1 MTNNYK
7 EIICANIAY
16 LRKVNG
22 LSRTA
27 MSKKLH
33 IAVKTLDRLEQG
45 IFSRWVNFGIVYYI
59 ADAFQVSVHDVM
71 YTRLEENAV
80 SQ

>member
-1 MTNNYK
+1 MRNNYK
-7 EIICANIAY
+7 EIICSNVAY
-16 LRKVNG
+16 LRKTHG

-33 IAVKTLDRLEQG
+33 ITLKTLDLLEQG
-45 IFSRWVNFGIVYYI
+45 IFPHRTNFGIVYYI

-71 YTRLEENAV
+71 YTRLEETAV
-80 SQ
+80 PD

>member
-7 EIICANIAY
+7 AIICSNIAY

-33 IAVKTLDRLEQG
+33 ITLKTLDLLEQG
-45 IFSRWVNFGIVYYI
+45 TFPHRTSFDIVYRI
-59 ADAFQVSVHDVM
+59 ADAFQVCVHDVM
-71 YTRLEENAV
+71 YTRLEETAV
-80 SQ
+80 PN